1 MAVDVNIGS
10 VETVIEATDG
20 SSSRQ
25 ALIAEVVQAV
35 KAELDRERLAEER
48 RARDTVG
55 PRAGRRP

>member
-10 VETVIEATDG
+10 IETVIEAADG

-25 ALIAEVVQAV
+25 ALVAEVVRAV

-48 RARDTVG
+48 RTRDTAG
-55 PRAGRRP
+55 SRAGRRP